1 MKTFGII
8 MAGGGGTRFWP
19 LSRLKRPKQLLNLS
33 GKSEMINETA
43 ERLKKVLPKENLF
56 VYTARVQKKKVIETA
71 AGRIFPENVIAEP
84 CAKNTAACIAYA
96 AVKIVKE
103 HGDGVMIVSP
113 SDAYVKNEDEYAR
126 ILGKA
131 ATAAEKS
138 DSLITVG
145 IKPTFPA
152 TGYGY
157 IKAGETE
164 GEFKRVERFVEK
176 PDLITAEKYVA
187 DGGYLWNSGV
197 FIWKA
202 SAILKEFEKYLPD
215 IYAEFKN
222 VYSALNTPK
231 ESKAAN
237 AVYSK
242 IRSVSI
248 DYGIMEKAENVF
260 VAVGDFGWNDVGS
273 WDMLGAIA
281 GTDGRGNTLKGDV
294 IAIDSENSVVYS
306 EKRLVAT
313 VGIKDLVVVETAD
326 AVLVLPKSRAQ
337 EAKKIVE
344 ELSAAGR
351 KELL

>member
-56 VYTARVQKKKVIETA
+56 VYTARVQKKKVIETS

-113 SDAYVKNEDEYAR
+113 SDAYIKNEDEYAR

-237 AVYSK
+237 AAYSK

-273 WDMLGAIA
+273 WDMMPVLNK
-281 GTDGRGNTLKGDV
+281 TDENNNVVVGDV
-294 IAIDSENSVVYS
+294 IAVNVKNSIAYS
-306 EKRLVAT
+306 SGRTVALVD
-313 VGIKDLVVVETAD
+313 VDNLVVVETAD
-326 AVLVLPKSRAQ
+326 AVLVCPKNKAQ
-337 EAKKIVE
+337 NVKKIVE
-344 ELSAAGR
+344 EIKKAGR
-351 KELL
+351 ENLL